1 MLFGINLLKDM
12 LSSKKLKALQKYI
25 DIIEANKGK
34 TIGEI
39 YHNIIGENHSHYK
52 KGASGLI
59 VENLLGL
66 KNNGS
71 PLADLEDLKVEIKV
85 LPIQMSNFRVKEPT
99 QIKMI
104 NFMEVAKETWET
116 AKIRDKIE
124 TIFWIVY
131 GVPKNSQ
138 TKKNESQDKYVLLDW
153 FIDVPD
159 TEKQKVFK
167 EDWQQIQSYIIQG
180 KGDILSC
187 SMGRYIEPK
196 TKGKNNQ
203 DLTDAPDGKGGKIKA
218 RRRAFYFKKNYTN
231 NNVVSEID
239 LSAWKK

>member
-1 MLFGINLLKDM
+1 M

-34 TIGEI
+34 TIDDI
-39 YHNIIGENHSHYK
+39 YKNIIGENHAHYK

-59 VENLLGL
+59 IENLLGL
-66 KNNGS
+66 ENNGS
-71 PLADLEDLKVEIKV
+71 PMADLADLKVEIKV
-85 LPIQMSNFRVKEPT
+85 LPIQLHNLKVKEPT

-131 GVPKNSQ
+131 GVPRNKE

-153 FIDVPD
+153 FIDAPNS
-159 TEKQKVFK
+159 EKQKIFK
-167 EDWQQIQSYIIQG
+167 EDWELIQSYIV
-180 KGDILSC
+180 KGDGDKLSC
-187 SMGRYIEPK
+187 SMGTYIEPK
-196 TKGKNNQ
+196 TKGKNNK
-203 DLTDAPDGKGGKIKA
+203 DLTDAPDGKGGVTKV

-231 NNVVSEID
+231 NNVISEID
-239 LSAWKK
+239 ISGLKND

>member
-1 MLFGINLLKDM
+1 M

-39 YHNIIGENHSHYK
+39 YKNIVGHNHEHFK

-66 KNNGS
+66 ENNGS
-71 PLADLEDLKVEIKV
+71 PLADLADLKVEIKV
-85 LPIQMSNFRVKEPT
+85 LPLQLKNLKVKEPT

-104 NFMEVAKETWET
+104 NFVDVAKETWEN

-131 GVPKNSQ
+131 GVPKNIE
-138 TKKNESQDKYVLLDW
+138 TKKNESQDKYILLDW

-159 TEKQKVFK
+159 EEKQKIFK
-167 EDWQQIQSYIIQG
+167 QDWELIQSYIVQG
-180 KGDILSC
+180 KGDKLSC
-187 SMGRYIEPK
+187 SMGTYIEPK
-196 TKGKNNQ
+196 TKGKNNK
-203 DLTDAPDGKGGKIKA
+203 DLTDAPDGKGGLTKV

-231 NNVVSEID
+231 KNVVPELD
-239 LSAWKK
+239 LSSVKNEK

>member
-1 MLFGINLLKDM
+1 M

-34 TIGEI
+34 TIGDI
-39 YHNIIGENHSHYK
+39 YKNIIGENHAHYK

-59 VENLLGL
+59 IENLLGL

-71 PLADLEDLKVEIKV
+71 PMADLADLKVEIKV
-85 LPIQMSNFRVKEPT
+85 LPIQLYNLKVKEPT

-131 GVPKNSQ
+131 GVPRN
-138 TKKNESQDKYVLLDW
+138 
-153 FIDVPD
+153 
-159 TEKQKVFK
+159 K
-167 EDWQQIQSYIIQG
+167 ETRN
-180 KGDILSC
+180 ILYS
-187 SMGRYIEPK
+187 
-196 TKGKNNQ
+196 
-203 DLTDAPDGKGGKIKA
+203 D
-218 RRRAFYFKKNYTN
+218 
-231 NNVVSEID
+231 
-239 LSAWKK
+239 

>member
-1 MLFGINLLKDM
+1 M

-25 DIIEANKGK
+25 DILEKNKGK

-39 YHNIIGENHSHYK
+39 YEKISGNKHAHFK

-66 KNNGS
+66 ENNSS
-71 PLADLEDLKVEIKV
+71 PKADLEDLKIEIKV
-85 LPIQMSNFRVKEPT
+85 LPLMLHNLKVKEPT

-104 NFMEVAKETWET
+104 NFLEVAKETWKT

-131 GVPKNSQ
+131 GVPRNKK
-138 TKKNESQDKYVLLDW
+138 TKKNLSQDNYVLLDW
-153 FIDVPD
+153 FIDVPN
-159 TEKQKVFK
+159 ECKQEIFQK
-167 EDWQQIQSYIIQG
+167 DWDLIQDYIIKG
-180 KGDILSC
+180 KGDKLSC
-187 SMGRYIEPK
+187 SMGIYIEPK
-196 TKGKNNQ
+196 TKGKNNK
-203 DLTDAPDGKGGKIKA
+203 DVTDAPDGKGGITKV

-231 NNVVSEID
+231 NNVISELD
-239 LSAWKK
+239 LSSLEK

>member
-1 MLFGINLLKDM
+1 M
-12 LSSKKLKALQKYI
+12 LSSKKLKSLQKYI

-39 YHNIIGENHSHYK
+39 YSKISGEVHVHYK

-66 KNNGS
+66 KNNSS
-71 PLADLEDLKVEIKV
+71 PKADLEDLKVEVKV
-85 LPIQMSNFRVKEPT
+85 LPLQLHNLKVKEPT

-104 NFMEVAKETWET
+104 NFLKVAMETWNT

-131 GVPKNSQ
+131 GVPRDPE
-138 TKKNESQDKYVLLDW
+138 TKKNLTQDNYVILDW

-159 TEKQKVFK
+159 TNKQEIFK
-167 EDWQQIQSYIIQG
+167 KDWELIHDYIV
-180 KGDILSC
+180 KGMGDELSC
-187 SMGRYIEPK
+187 SMGEYIEPK
-196 TKGKNNQ
+196 TKGKNSQ
-203 DLTDAPDGKGGKIKA
+203 DKTPAPDGVGGIIKV

-231 NNVVSEID
+231 NNVVSELD
-239 LSAWKK
+239 LSSLRNG

>member
-1 MLFGINLLKDM
+1 M

-25 DIIEANKGK
+25 DIIETNKGK
-34 TIGEI
+34 TIGAILSEL
-39 YHNIIGENHSHYK
+39 NMDKHSHFK

-59 VENLLGL
+59 LENLLGL
-66 KNNGS
+66 TNNGS

-85 LPIQMSNFRVKEPT
+85 LPIQLHNLKVKEPT

-104 NFMEVAKETWET
+104 NFMEVARETWET

-131 GVPKNSQ
+131 GVPRDIK
-138 TKKNESQDKYVLLDW
+138 TKKNMSQENYILLDW

-159 TEKQKVFK
+159 HKKQEVFK
-167 EDWQQIQSYIIQG
+167 RDWEFIQSYIV
-180 KGDILSC
+180 KGDGDKLSC
-187 SMGRYIEPK
+187 SMGTYIEPK

-203 DLTDAPDGKGGKIKA
+203 DVTDAPDGKGGRTKV

-231 NNVVSEID
+231 NNVVSELD
-239 LSAWKK
+239 LSAIKNE